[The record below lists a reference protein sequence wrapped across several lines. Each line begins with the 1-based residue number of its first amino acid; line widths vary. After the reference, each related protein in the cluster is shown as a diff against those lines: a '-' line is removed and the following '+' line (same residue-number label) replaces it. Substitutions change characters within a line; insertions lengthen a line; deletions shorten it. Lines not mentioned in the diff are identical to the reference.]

1 MQGSDDFPR
10 RPSPWRR
17 FPQADVAGQR
27 KDMAGLIG
35 QELPLVF
42 SVAQTSDDLDGV
54 HRLLEQ
60 IEMKRK
66 RAR

>member
-10 RPSPWRR
+10 RPTPWRR
-17 FPQADVAGQR
+17 IAQADLTGQR

-35 QELPLVF
+35 RELRLVF
-42 SVAQTSDDLDGV
+42 SVANIPSDLDGA

-60 IEMKRK
+60 IEVKRN
-66 RAR
+66 RSG